1 MKKYTNNYIIYFFL
15 FMSFTLI
22 NSCDDIID
30 CIINKNPVLNDKDLK
45 VGTVNEFY
53 SDYISAEIENEPNDN
68 SYNYYFGVSGNLPIG
83 LEWYVENRKVVFEGI
98 PLETG
103 SFEFKIEL
111 LVSGGGYWDSE
122 TDTWDE
128 DLCNDSTS
136 GKFTI
141 TIN

>member
-1 MKKYTNNYIIYFFL
+1 METHTNYKIYL
-15 FMSFTLI
+15 YLLISFTLS
-22 NSCDDIID
+22 NSCKDLID
-30 CIINKNPVLNDKDLK
+30 CVINKGPVLNYKDLN

-68 SYNYYFGVSGNLPIG
+68 SYDYYFGVSDNLPVG
-83 LEWYVENRKVVFEGI
+83 LEWYVDNRKVVFEGT

-103 SFEFKIEL
+103 NFEFKIEL
-111 LVSGGGYWDSE
+111 YVEGSEDWDSE
-122 TDTWDE
+122 TDTWDD
-128 DLCNDSTS
+128 DLCNDFTS